1 MQNLNPVLLGSNEPN
16 PFVPSPPPGAKIY
29 RDLFTYQVPVFT
41 NLAAAGGAATNQ
53 ILIQNDSDFE
63 WIAGAYEFD
72 LAAATYVNAA
82 QNVPNMTILI
92 VDTGSG
98 RQLMNAAVPIINLF
112 GQLGQPYTLP
122 ISKVFG
128 RNSSIQF
135 TATNIDAAV
144 ATGNLRLSL
153 IGWKIFYYN

>member
-1 MQNLNPVLLGSNEPN
+1 MQNMNPVLLGSNEPN
-16 PFVPSPPPGAKIY
+16 PFVPQPPPGAKIY
-29 RDLFTYQVPVFT
+29 RDLFTYEVPSFDL
-41 NLAAAGGAATNQ
+41 LAVGAAVTNQ
-53 ILIQNDSDFE
+53 VLIQNDSDFE
-63 WIAGAYEFD
+63 WIAAAYEFD
-72 LAAATYVNAA
+72 LAATTYVNAA

-98 RQLMNAAVPIINLF
+98 RQLMNAAVPVIALF

-144 ATGNLRLSL
+144 TTGHLRLSL